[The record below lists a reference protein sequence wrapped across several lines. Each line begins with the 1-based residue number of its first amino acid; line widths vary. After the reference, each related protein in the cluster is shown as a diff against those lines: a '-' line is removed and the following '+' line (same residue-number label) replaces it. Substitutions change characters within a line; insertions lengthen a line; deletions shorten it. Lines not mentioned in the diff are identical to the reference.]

1 MHAAHL
7 NRIGCAT
14 PPNACHAPFLDLV
27 ARLLPDD
34 RARRGFARLA
44 ARSGI
49 DQRWSVLSPDPPPG
63 TPGSFFPDGA
73 WPTTEARMATYARE
87 APLLAFQALESLGP
101 VSGITHIVVASCTG
115 LRAPGL
121 DQAVQRH
128 IGAGPSV
135 HRTML
140 GFMGCQA
147 GIIALRS
154 AAETVRANPAAR
166 VLVVTL
172 ELGTLHMQDRT
183 DLGHLLGYMQFAD
196 GGAAALV
203 TADPEGLRL
212 DGFGTALMPEG
223 DDQMVWEIGQSGFDL
238 HLSTEVPASLKRLL
252 PAAAAVLLPGAKP
265 DLWAVHPGGRAILD
279 AVEAAL
285 DLSPDALAPSR
296 AVLARAG
303 NMSSATI
310 LFVLHDMLAAAMP
323 GQTLAALAFGPGLSA
338 EALQGVVV

>member
-1 MHAAHL
+1 MLAAHL

-49 DQRWSVLSPDPPPG
+49 EQRWSVLSAEPPPG
-63 TPGSFFPDGA
+63 TPGSFFPDGP
-73 WPTTEARMATYARE
+73 WPGTDARMAEYARA
-87 APLLAFQALESLGP
+87 APLLAFEALRNLGP
-101 VSGITHIVVASCTG
+101 VAGITHIIVASCTG

-135 HRTML
+135 HRTMI
-140 GFMGCQA
+140 GFRGCQA
-147 GIIALRS
+147 GIIALRP
-154 AAETVRANPAAR
+154 AAEAVRADPAAR
-166 VLVVTL
+166 VLVVAL
-172 ELGTLHMQDRT
+172 ELGTLHMQNRT
-183 DLGHLLGYMQFAD
+183 DIAHLLGYMQFAD

-203 TADPEGLRL
+203 TAEPTGLRL
-212 DGFGTALMPEG
+212 DGFGTALLPEG
-223 DDQMVWEIGQSGFDL
+223 EDQMVWDIGQSGFDL

-252 PAAAAVLLPGAKP
+252 PGALAGLFPGYAP

-279 AVEAAL
+279 AVEQAL
-285 DLSPDALAPSR
+285 DLAPAALAPSR
-296 AVLARAG
+296 DVLRRAG

-310 LFVLHDMLAAAMP
+310 LFVLRDMLAASRS
-323 GQTLAALAFGPGLSA
+323 GQTLAAMAFGPGLSA
-338 EALQGVVV
+338 EALRGVIA